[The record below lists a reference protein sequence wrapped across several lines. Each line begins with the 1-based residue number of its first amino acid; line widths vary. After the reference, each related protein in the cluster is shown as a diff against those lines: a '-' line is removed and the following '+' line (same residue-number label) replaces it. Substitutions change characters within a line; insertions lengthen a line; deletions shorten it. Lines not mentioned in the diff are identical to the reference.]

1 MHTPNQGLIYT
12 FKFSA
17 VLIIC
22 SLLWVFP
29 SLCSL
34 PAFPFPRSL
43 PEAVSGVCDS
53 HESPPLQV
61 CAFPSLLLFPLF
73 PALFP
78 YWRLCPR
85 PLSLLTIMSP
95 PSFPIDDYVPALFSY
110 FRLCSFSLSLF
121 LIMPWHSLSLMSLC
135 YFYKIVES
143 AILCS
148 KYLSERTG
156 QLLFMH
162 KNYVLKCHIILVQ
175 RSPLEIMSARAL
187 LNNECSSPPK

>member
-61 CAFPSLLLFPLF
+61 CAFPSLLLPSH
-73 PALFP
+73 
-78 YWRLCPR
+78 C
-85 PLSLLTIMSP
+85 SL
-95 PSFPIDDYVPALFSY
+95 PSFPIDDYVPALLSY
-110 FRLCSFSLSLF
+110 FRLCSLSLSLF

-187 LNNECSSPPK
+187 LNNECSSPLKIMGARALKKMGACAP

>member
-53 HESPPLQV
+53 HESPSFQV

-78 YWRLCPR
+78 YWRLCSR
-85 PLSLLTIMSP
+85 PL
-95 PSFPIDDYVPALFSY
+95 FLFSIMLPLPIFDY
-110 FRLCSFSLSLF
+110 ALTLSVLDVLMLLLQDCWKCNFCAVSAWVNGPDNYHLCTKL
-121 LIMPWHSLSLMSLC
+121 
-135 YFYKIVES
+135 Y
-143 AILCS
+143 S
-148 KYLSERTG
+148 KVP
-156 QLLFMH
+156 H
-162 KNYVLKCHIILVQ
+162 
-175 RSPLEIMSARAL
+175 
-187 LNNECSSPPK
+187 

>member
-1 MHTPNQGLIYT
+1 MHTLNQGLTYM

-43 PEAVSGVCDS
+43 PEAGSGICDS
-53 HESPPLQV
+53 HESPPLQT
-61 CAFPSLLLFPLF
+61 CAFPSLLLPSH
-73 PALFP
+73 
-78 YWRLCPR
+78 C
-85 PLSLLTIMSP
+85 SL

-110 FRLCSFSLSLF
+110 FRLCSLSLSLF

-135 YFYKIVES
+135 YFCKTVGN

-162 KNYVLKCHIILVQ
+162 KAMFQNATLFSVQ
-175 RSPLEIMSARAL
+175 EGPLE
-187 LNNECSSPPK
+187 

>member
-1 MHTPNQGLIYT
+1 M
-12 FKFSA
+12 
-17 VLIIC
+17 LIIC
-22 SLLWVFP
+22 SLLRVFP

-53 HESPPLQV
+53 HESPPLQA
-61 CAFPSLLLFPLF
+61 CAFPSLLLPSHCSLPSFPIDDCV

-78 YWRLCPR
+78 YWRLCSR
-85 PLSLLTIMSP
+85 PLSYLW
-95 PSFPIDDYVPALFSY
+95 
-110 FRLCSFSLSLF
+110 LCSFFLSLF

-143 AILCS
+143 AIFCS

-162 KNYVLKCHIILVQ
+162 KTMFQIATLFLVQ
-175 RSPLEIMSARAL
+175 ESPIE
-187 LNNECSSPPK
+187 

>member
-1 MHTPNQGLIYT
+1 MHTSNPDLIHT

-29 SLCSL
+29 SLYSL

-43 PEAVSGVCDS
+43 SEAVSGVCDS
-53 HESPPLQV
+53 HESPPLQI
-61 CAFPSLLLFPLF
+61 CAFPSLLLPSH
-73 PALFP
+73 
-78 YWRLCPR
+78 C
-85 PLSLLTIMSP
+85 SL
-95 PSFPIDDYVPALFSY
+95 PSFPIDDYVPSPFPH

-148 KYLSERTG
+148 KYLSEQNG

-162 KNYVLKCHIILVQ
+162 RIMFHISTLFFN
-175 RSPLEIMSARAL
+175 ARAL
-187 LNNECSSPPK
+187 LKMGARAL

>member
-1 MHTPNQGLIYT
+1 MHTPNQGLIYK

-34 PAFPFPRSL
+34 PAFPFPCSL
-43 PEAVSGVCDS
+43 PEAVSDVCDS

-61 CAFPSLLLFPLF
+61 CAFPSLLLPSH
-73 PALFP
+73 
-78 YWRLCPR
+78 C
-85 PLSLLTIMSP
+85 SL
-95 PSFPIDDYVPALFSY
+95 PSFPIDAL
-110 FRLCSFSLSLF
+110 SLSLF

-143 AILCS
+143 AILCC

-162 KNYVLKCHIILVQ
+162 RTMFQIATVFLVQ
-175 RSPLEIMSARAL
+175 ESPLE
-187 LNNECSSPPK
+187 

>member
-1 MHTPNQGLIYT
+1 MHTPSQGLIYT

-22 SLLWVFP
+22 SLSWVFP

-43 PEAVSGVCDS
+43 PEAISGVCDS
-53 HESPPLQV
+53 HESPPLQF
-61 CAFPSLLLFPLF
+61 CAFPSLLFPSH
-73 PALFP
+73 
-78 YWRLCPR
+78 C
-85 PLSLLTIMSP
+85 SL

-110 FRLCSFSLSLF
+110 FRLCSLSLSLF

-135 YFYKIVES
+135 YFCKIVGN

-162 KNYVLKCHIILVQ
+162 KAVFQIATLFLVQ
-175 RSPLEIMSARAL
+175 KCPLE
-187 LNNECSSPPK
+187 

>member
-1 MHTPNQGLIYT
+1 MHTSNQGFIHT

-43 PEAVSGVCDS
+43 SEAVSGVCDS

-61 CAFPSLLLFPLF
+61 CAFPSLLPFPLF

-85 PLSLLTIMSP
+85 PLSLLTIMFP
-95 PSFPIDDYVPALFSY
+95 PSFPIDDHVPSPFPY
-110 FRLCSFSLSLF
+110 FRSCSFSLSLF
-121 LIMPWHSLSLMSLC
+121 SIMFLLPFPIFDYALTLSVPDVLM
-135 YFYKIVES
+135 
-143 AILCS
+143 
-148 KYLSERTG
+148 
-156 QLLFMH
+156 LLLQDCWKCNFM
-162 KNYVLKCHIILVQ
+162 
-175 RSPLEIMSARAL
+175 
-187 LNNECSSPPK
+187 

>member
-29 SLCSL
+29 FLCSL
-34 PAFPFPRSL
+34 PAFPFPRS
-43 PEAVSGVCDS
+43 PPKAVSGVCDS
-53 HESPPLQV
+53 HKSPPLQV
-61 CAFPSLLLFPLF
+61 CAFPSLLLPSH
-73 PALFP
+73 
-78 YWRLCPR
+78 C
-85 PLSLLTIMSP
+85 SL

-110 FRLCSFSLSLF
+110 FRLCSLSLSLF

-135 YFYKIVES
+135 YFCKIVGN

-156 QLLFMH
+156 QLLFVH
-162 KNYVLKCHIILVQ
+162 KT
-175 RSPLEIMSARAL
+175 MF
-187 LNNECSSPPK
+187 